1 MRSAGCR
8 QEETLITTGGGA
20 AADSVAPTIAEA
32 AAVGDVGQPAEPSE
46 LAAAV
51 VPPAHDHSSMAHG
64 LLNGSGQSEPDR
76 HVTAED
82 LAEKRTAAQA
92 VASAFGEDSTS
103 SSIDSMD
110 HHDTS
115 LQQPHEHLDPPASL
129 PDKAE
134 ALPKPG
140 KQKTGALK
148 RHTTRG
154 AGNTGEADLHEAP
167 VLSRA
172 KRKAA
177 AAEEAAEHAGNASPQ
192 RTSAKAS
199 KAPKRRKAGQ
209 SAHNRKDS
217 TGKPVLVAGGKRS
230 QKDAK
235 PPVKAGCAQAGAAAV
250 DWKAYADALDVR
262 LAEAEAL
269 LADDSE

>member
-1 MRSAGCR
+1 MRCAGCR
-8 QEETLITTGGGA
+8 QEEMLITTGGGA
-20 AADSVAPTIAEA
+20 AADSVAHTLAEA
-32 AAVGDVGQPAEPSE
+32 AAVGDVGQSAESSE

-51 VPPAHDHSSMAHG
+51 VRPAHDHSSMAHG
-64 LLNGSGQSEPDR
+64 LLNGSGQSEPER
-76 HVTAED
+76 VVSAED

-92 VASAFGEDSTS
+92 ITSAFGEDSTS

-110 HHDTS
+110 HHDTV
-115 LQQPHEHLDPPASL
+115 LEQPHEHLDPPASS

-134 ALPKPG
+134 ALTKPG

-148 RHTTRG
+148 RHTARG
-154 AGNTGEADLHEAP
+154 ARSRGEADLHQAP
-167 VLSRA
+167 ILSRA

-177 AAEEAAEHAGNASPQ
+177 GAEEAAEHAGNASPQ
-192 RTSAKAS
+192 RTPAKAS

-209 SAHNRKDS
+209 SARNRKDS

-235 PPVKAGCAQAGAAAV
+235 PLVKAGCAQAGAAAV

-269 LADDSE
+269 LADDSG